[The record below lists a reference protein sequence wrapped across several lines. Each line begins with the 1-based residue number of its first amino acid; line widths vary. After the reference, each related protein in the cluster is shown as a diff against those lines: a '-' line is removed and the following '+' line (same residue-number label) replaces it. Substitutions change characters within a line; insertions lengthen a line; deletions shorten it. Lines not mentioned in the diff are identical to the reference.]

1 MLFDDADMDGTKR
14 VLEGINT
21 GEITLDAIEC
31 NGLSPVA
38 RVGMEEISRKSD
50 IIPPERMTKM
60 ILESV
65 KARLLSEARTVVC
78 TDCWDYVE
86 SRRLLSLQIE
96 LLCPQCGSNSL
107 GISSKE
113 EELVNQLVRRV
124 RLTPSQVPNRFSRLK
139 ETLISSAELV
149 ARYGF
154 SAALALAG
162 RNLSPLEAEAILRQ
176 ETAFNDRLVDLIM
189 DAEKKK
195 MRKRFYA

>member
-1 MLFDDADMDGTKR
+1 
-14 VLEGINT
+14 
-21 GEITLDAIEC
+21 
-31 NGLSPVA
+31 
-38 RVGMEEISRKSD
+38 
-50 IIPPERMTKM
+50 
-60 ILESV
+60 
-65 KARLLSEARTVVC
+65 
-78 TDCWDYVE
+78 
-86 SRRLLSLQIE
+86 QIE